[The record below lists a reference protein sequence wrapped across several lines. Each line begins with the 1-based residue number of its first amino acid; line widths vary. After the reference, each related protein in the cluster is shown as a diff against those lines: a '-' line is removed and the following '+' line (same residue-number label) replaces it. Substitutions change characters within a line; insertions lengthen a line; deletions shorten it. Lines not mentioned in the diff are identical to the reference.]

1 MPARN
6 SFFAF
11 FFEVAVPVMRR
22 IARTDRSRSMSGGIG
37 QERADAAELVR
48 ADQQAKATITVAGNA
63 LDAGDC
69 RELLC
74 MLGLDEHPDRAMRL
88 HV

>member
-1 MPARN
+1 MPARGL
-6 SFFAF
+6 SFAF

-22 IARTDRSRSMSGGIG
+22 IARTDRSRSMAGGIG
-37 QERADAAELVR
+37 QERADAAEVVR
-48 ADQQAKATITVAGNA
+48 ADQQARASITVAGNA
-63 LDAGDC
+63 LDVGDC

-74 MLGLDEHPDRAMRL
+74 MLGLDEPPRAVRV

>member
-1 MPARN
+1 
-6 SFFAF
+6 
-11 FFEVAVPVMRR
+11 MRR

-37 QERADAAELVR
+37 QQRADAAEVVR
-48 ADQQAKATITVAGNA
+48 VDQQARATITVAGNA

-74 MLGLDEHPDRAMRL
+74 MLGLDDHPTRAVRL